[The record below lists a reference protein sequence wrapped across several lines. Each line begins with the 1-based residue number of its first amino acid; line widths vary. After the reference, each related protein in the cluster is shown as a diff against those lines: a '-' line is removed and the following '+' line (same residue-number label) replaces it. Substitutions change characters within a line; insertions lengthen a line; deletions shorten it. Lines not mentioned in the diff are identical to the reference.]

1 MMGFSQLIRAN
12 TRGESHTGYWFH
24 HSGLSQYEICST
36 VSLRM
41 THRSGR
47 FLGANKLA
55 EMHEILSQLILKWAR
70 YGSDYR
76 IDVPADFTRLTLD
89 SIAICAMDTRFNSFY
104 TEGMH
109 PFVKAMQEVL
119 VEAGR
124 RAVRPSLITRF
135 MKSAEKDYADNIEV
149 LRSTALKIIADR
161 RANPTDKKS
170 LTNAMLNGKDPKT
183 GEKMTNE
190 SIADNM
196 ITFLI
201 AGTLLLP

>member
-1 MMGFSQLIRAN
+1 
-12 TRGESHTGYWFH
+12 
-24 HSGLSQYEICST
+24 
-36 VSLRM
+36 
-41 THRSGR
+41 
-47 FLGANKLA
+47 
-55 EMHEILSQLILKWAR
+55 MHEILSQLVLKWAR

-76 IDVPADFTRLTLD
+76 IDVSDDFTRLTLD

-109 PFVKAMQEVL
+109 PFVKAMQDVL

-124 RAVRPSLITRF
+124 RSVRPSLVKRF
-135 MKSAEKDYADNIEV
+135 MKSADKTYADDIEV
-149 LRSTALKIIADR
+149 LQSTALKIVADK

-170 LTNAMLNGKDPKT
+170 LVNAMLHGKDPKT
-183 GEKMTNE
+183 GEQMTNE

-201 AGTLLLP
+201 AGALLLTWPLPGLILLTSRRA

>member
-1 MMGFSQLIRAN
+1 MGNCTSDIGSIIWASRN
-12 TRGESHTGYWFH
+12 TRYVRRSVLERHTD
-24 HSGLSQYEICST
+24 LDT
-36 VSLRM
+36 
-41 THRSGR
+41 
-47 FLGANKLA
+47 FLGAKILA
-55 EMHEILSQLILKWAR
+55 EMHEILSQLVLKWAR
-70 YGSDYR
+70 YGPDYR
-76 IDVPADFTRLTLD
+76 IDVPDDFTRLTLD

-104 TEGMH
+104 TEGVH

-124 RAVRPSLITRF
+124 RSVRPSLIKRF
-135 MKSAEKDYADNIEV
+135 MKSADKKYADDIEV
-149 LRSTALKIIADR
+149 LRSTALKIVADK

-170 LTNAMLNGKDPKT
+170 LVNSMLNGKDPKT

-201 AGTLLLP
+201 AGASLLA